1 MYLGQLIP
9 ALPQDT
15 KLSGQ
20 WRTVY
25 IGSTDPEKIQEDGPF
40 RTYFHK
46 IVFDDEKGTVDFYF
60 YVKQNGKWKNVHVTG
75 TKQDDGTYSVEYEG
89 QNEFKVLSVSKTHL
103 VAHNFNVDK
112 QGKETELTGLFVKF
126 NVEDEDEDLEKFRTE
141 DQGSDRKYVVTFAEN
156 GEWKT
161 HYIAAS
167 NKDKITENGPFHIY
181 VRHVEFHANDTV
193 DVDFYVKSNGECVKK
208 QVTGEK
214 EKISVYHITYA
225 GENQV
230 IILHL
235 SADTI
240 IGSIHNVDEEG
251 KETELVGILGK
262 RDQISDIDYEKFK
275 KEASDRGIPEENIV
289 NFIDNGEWRTH
300 YIASS
305 NIEKITENGPFHIY
319 ARYIQFNADNTVDV
333 DFYIKSN
340 GECIKKHETAQ
351 KQQNFTYTAECKYG
365 YFADAGHNEG
375 RVLHVSHNSVIGH
388 LINVDEE
395 GNETDFIGIIGT
407 DDEISD
413 SDFERFKE
421 ETRDKGI
428 PEENI
433 INFIDN
439 ERLQQLYELMA
450 LESILSFH
458 ISIIHFLKTILEH
471 PNSPKAGQNEVQIP
485 HVSENSITGHVKN
498 VDEEGKET
506 DLVGIIADNVEKIT
520 EDAPFHIFMR
530 YIEFDE
536 ENGKVHFHFYIKKNG
551 QCIEK
556 YVSGLKEET
565 HYAIDYA
572 GRNEFQ
578 LISGDKHYLI
588 VRDLNVDA
596 DGKETELVGLLG
608 AGGNVDPKHEE
619 EFRNAV
625 REKGIP
631 EENIRNFI
639 DHDNCPEERK
649 LVTVIVSD
657 NVEKITEGAPFHIFM
672 RYIEFDEEN
681 GTVHFRFYIKKNGE
695 CIEKYVSGLKEE
707 THYAIDYAGHNEF
720 QPISGD
726 KDYLLVRHV
735 NVDGDGKETELVGL
749 FGAGDNV
756 DPKHE
761 EEFRNAVR
769 ERGIPEENIRNF
781 INSADNIE
789 KITEGAPFHIFMHY
803 IEFDE
808 ENNTI
813 LYHFYVK
820 EHGECIEKYVS
831 GTKEENF
838 YAVDYAGH
846 NEFRPV
852 RVDNGALIAHVINV
866 DEHGKETELVISG
879 GADSIPYSGCKACI
893 FMLTK
898 LRILEG
904 RGDDVGPECKEEF
917 YNTVKE
923 KGIPE
928 ENILNFID
936 NDEGENVF
944 DVLYASDNV
953 LVAHNTNVDEHG
965 KKTVLTGLCVKPNIE
980 EEGLQKFQELMEE
993 KGIDEKNIVNFIES
1007 GNGIILFP
1015 KCVIHPIGKGDSLT
1029 QEDIHKHEELNSE
1042 RGIPN
1047 ENIDDATKTGSSSSA
1062 RIVKGTP
1069 NSADLREGLGSIT
1082 ANWYTIYMAAD
1093 HKEKIEEGGPLRTYF
1108 RQFECI
1114 DNCEKMSI
1122 TFILTNYNSCTL
1134 ITVVAQRAEENVYH
1148 VDYMGK
1154 NSVQLIPA
1162 SESMLVFYAENFD
1175 GEKTTKVTYAL
1186 GKGDSLSQE
1195 DIQKYEEIN
1204 NERGIPNE
1212 NTEDGSN
1219 TAKGDGTTEEE
1230 TQQYEELNKERGI
1243 PSEHV
1248 KDLTQTVKGDSFT
1261 QEELQKYQEL
1271 NSERGTPNGNI
1282 EYAIETG
1289 KAPEDSRQLSSIR
1302 KENISWVTG
1311 QWHTIYAA
1319 AHNKEKIMKGG
1330 PLRCYYHQIEC
1341 INDCKYPSLTFYAKD
1356 DGRCQL
1362 FTEVIKRQE
1371 GDVYVI
1377 ECRGDSFA
1385 QEELQKYQ
1393 ELNSKRGIPNENIEN
1408 VIETGKTISCRVIQ
1422 QDTGINV
1429 LQLIHV
1435 PDNMLVTNFENDDG
1449 QKITK
1454 VTEVAEGDSFTQE
1467 KLQKYL
1473 ELNNERGIPNENIE
1487 NVIETGKAP
1496 EDNRQLSSTR
1506 TERISWIPGE
1516 WRTIYAAADNKDKIV
1531 EGGPLR
1537 NYYRR
1542 IECIDDCESLS
1553 ITFYLK
1559 QLSSIRTVKSGWVT
1573 GEWRTIYSAADNK
1586 EKIVEGGPLRCYNRK
1601 IECTDDCEHLSISF
1615 YVKSDGRCQFFSGV
1629 LKRQEGGVYFI
1640 EFEGANYLQIIHV
1653 SDNILVLYFENDDGQ
1668 KITKLTEGCAKG
1680 TSFTQ
1685 EEFQKY
1691 QQLNTE
1697 RGIPNENI
1705 EHVIKTDDCPP

>member
-46 IVFDDEKGTVDFYF
+46 IVFDDEKGTVDLYF

-193 DVDFYVKSNGECVKK
+193 DVDFYVKSDGECVRK

-351 KQQNFTYTAECKYG
+351 KQPNFTYTAECKYG

-471 PNSPKAGQNEVQIP
+471 PNPPKAGQNEVQIP

-520 EDAPFHIFMR
+520 EGAPFHIFMR

-536 ENGKVHFHFYIKKNG
+536 ENGTVHFHFYIKKNG

-649 LVTVIVSD
+649 LVTVVVSD
-657 NVEKITEGAPFHIFM
+657 NVEKITKGAPFHIFM

-681 GTVHFRFYIKKNGE
+681 GTVQFHFYIKKNGE

-781 INSADNIE
+781 INSD
-789 KITEGAPFHIFMHY
+789 
-803 IEFDE
+803 
-808 ENNTI
+808 
-813 LYHFYVK
+813 
-820 EHGECIEKYVS
+820 
-831 GTKEENF
+831 
-838 YAVDYAGH
+838 AGH

-928 ENILNFID
+928 ENILNFIN

-993 KGIDEKNIVNFIES
+993 KGIDEKNIVNFIKS

-1015 KCVIHPIGKGDSLT
+1015 KCVIHPIGDWNTIYIAVDNKEKIQQGGPLRAYIHHFECINNCEQLSVTFYIKASYNCTLLTVVGTREEDVYVVNCDKGDSLT

-1062 RIVKGTP
+1062 RIVKGTQ

-1219 TAKGDGTTEEE
+1219 T
-1230 TQQYEELNKERGI
+1230 
-1243 PSEHV
+1243 
-1248 KDLTQTVKGDSFT
+1248 
-1261 QEELQKYQEL
+1261 
-1271 NSERGTPNGNI
+1271 
-1282 EYAIETG
+1282 
-1289 KAPEDSRQLSSIR
+1289 
-1302 KENISWVTG
+1302 
-1311 QWHTIYAA
+1311 
-1319 AHNKEKIMKGG
+1319 
-1330 PLRCYYHQIEC
+1330 
-1341 INDCKYPSLTFYAKD
+1341 
-1356 DGRCQL
+1356 
-1362 FTEVIKRQE
+1362 
-1371 GDVYVI
+1371 
-1377 ECRGDSFA
+1377 
-1385 QEELQKYQ
+1385 
-1393 ELNSKRGIPNENIEN
+1393 
-1408 VIETGKTISCRVIQ
+1408 
-1422 QDTGINV
+1422 
-1429 LQLIHV
+1429 
-1435 PDNMLVTNFENDDG
+1435 DN
-1449 QKITK
+1449 
-1454 VTEVAEGDSFTQE
+1454 
-1467 KLQKYL
+1467 
-1473 ELNNERGIPNENIE
+1473 
-1487 NVIETGKAP
+1487 
-1496 EDNRQLSSTR
+1496 
-1506 TERISWIPGE
+1506 
-1516 WRTIYAAADNKDKIV
+1516 
-1531 EGGPLR
+1531 
-1537 NYYRR
+1537 
-1542 IECIDDCESLS
+1542 
-1553 ITFYLK
+1553 
-1559 QLSSIRTVKSGWVT
+1559 
-1573 GEWRTIYSAADNK
+1573 
-1586 EKIVEGGPLRCYNRK
+1586 
-1601 IECTDDCEHLSISF
+1601 
-1615 YVKSDGRCQFFSGV
+1615 
-1629 LKRQEGGVYFI
+1629 
-1640 EFEGANYLQIIHV
+1640 
-1653 SDNILVLYFENDDGQ
+1653 
-1668 KITKLTEGCAKG
+1668 
-1680 TSFTQ
+1680 
-1685 EEFQKY
+1685 
-1691 QQLNTE
+1691 
-1697 RGIPNENI
+1697 
-1705 EHVIKTDDCPP
+1705 CPK